1 MMELQ
6 KDFILGFLMPYI
18 TAVHMPLISVENKK
32 LQKNELVE
40 DLAIFA
46 EEEGTKG

>member
-1 MMELQ
+1 
-6 KDFILGFLMPYI
+6 MPYI